1 MSYKSIDAFKT
12 EIDILSLDIENLNE
26 SAKLQVI
33 KHLEETIKIM
43 KLGSS
48 LNFGIPPAKKIKL
61 EESNTLLEKHTQ
73 TDFEEMLL
81 KEGND
86 KYEHIPK
93 IGEKF
98 VKSLYNGNIPKC
110 ESCGRTFKTLG
121 ALDIHAKVHEKEGDK
136 MKKSINLNNEH
147 QCQTCG
153 MKFPDITDMEK
164 HSNDEENCL
173 IYMNSLLQD
182 GRSSENFASVTQ
194 NGYIASESYLKSP
207 TSGTDSNQDTFKCDS
222 CTKEFSSK
230 RSLHRHRILHTDKFE
245 CKTCQHRF
253 MYRKDLEVHNR
264 NSDSCKRFLKEC
276 IKVEVK
282 EEAQDIL
289 EEGNTKENLM
299 KSNKNSI
306 HTLVSSSVKSELKEE
321 SIRINDEAISI
332 DSPAIKE
339 PDNMNSF
346 SCTKCEKSF
355 PRRRYLLHHS
365 IIHTDKY
372 ACPTCNHRFSAKRE
386 LDNHSKN
393 LYNCQK
399 FLKDTESSVPEQTF
413 NCRECD
419 SVLTSNNSFE
429 MHMKKHEEEYDQEE
443 AEELFKCEQC
453 YKNFA
458 NSLSF
463 SSHMET
469 HVVESRNRTSIP
481 DLILDTTR

>member
-81 KEGND
+81 KDGND

-136 MKKSINLNNEH
+136 MKKSIN
-147 QCQTCG
+147 
-153 MKFPDITDMEK
+153 PDIIDMKK
-164 HSNDEENCL
+164 HSNDDDNCL
-173 IYMNSLLQD
+173 EYMNS
-182 GRSSENFASVTQ
+182 F
-194 NGYIASESYLKSP
+194 IASESLLKAKASEM
-207 TSGTDSNQDTFKCDS
+207 DSNQDEFKRDS
-222 CTKEFSSK
+222 CVRDFSSK
-230 RSLHRHRILHTDKFE
+230 KSLQRHRVLHTDKFE

-253 MYRKDLEVHNR
+253 IYRKDLEIHNR
-264 NSDSCKRFLKEC
+264 NSDSCQKFLKEC
-276 IKVEVK
+276 IKVEVE

-289 EEGNTKENLM
+289 KEGNSKENLM
-299 KSNKNSI
+299 KSNKNSAQ
-306 HTLVSSSVKSELKEE
+306 TLVSSSVKSELKEE
-321 SIRINDEAISI
+321 SIRIKDEAISI
-332 DSPAIKE
+332 DSPTIKE
-339 PDNMNSF
+339 PDNMSSF
-346 SCTKCEKSF
+346 SCNKCEKSF
-355 PRRRYLLHHS
+355 SRRRYLLHHS
-365 IIHTDKY
+365 ILHTDKY
-372 ACPTCNHRFSAKRE
+372 KCPSCHHRFSAKRE
-386 LDNHSKN
+386 LDTHSKN
-393 LYNCQK
+393 LDNCQK
-399 FLKDTESSVPEQTF
+399 YLKDTESSVPEQTF

-469 HVVESRNRTSIP
+469 HFVESRNRTSIP

>member
-1 MSYKSIDAFKT
+1 M
-12 EIDILSLDIENLNE
+12 
-26 SAKLQVI
+26 
-33 KHLEETIKIM
+33 
-43 KLGSS
+43 
-48 LNFGIPPAKKIKL
+48 
-61 EESNTLLEKHTQ
+61 
-73 TDFEEMLL
+73 
-81 KEGND
+81 
-86 KYEHIPK
+86 
-93 IGEKF
+93 
-98 VKSLYNGNIPKC
+98 
-110 ESCGRTFKTLG
+110 
-121 ALDIHAKVHEKEGDK
+121 
-136 MKKSINLNNEH
+136 
-147 QCQTCG
+147 
-153 MKFPDITDMEK
+153 
-164 HSNDEENCL
+164 
-173 IYMNSLLQD
+173 
-182 GRSSENFASVTQ
+182 
-194 NGYIASESYLKSP
+194 
-207 TSGTDSNQDTFKCDS
+207 
-222 CTKEFSSK
+222 
-230 RSLHRHRILHTDKFE
+230 
-245 CKTCQHRF
+245 
-253 MYRKDLEVHNR
+253 
-264 NSDSCKRFLKEC
+264 
-276 IKVEVK
+276 K

-393 LYNCQK
+393 LDNCQK

-419 SVLTSNNSFE
+419 SVLTSNKSFE
-429 MHMKKHEEEYDQEE
+429 IHMKKHEEEYDQEE